1 MKRCFFY
8 PGQGAQYPGMGRD
21 LWEASQPVRR
31 LFELASDSTGLDC
44 RKALFESTDDELK
57 ATNLAQ
63 LAIALASKAAALA
76 LAEQGILSQGCAGF
90 SLGEYSAL
98 NDAGVI
104 RDEDLFRIIQ
114 TRGELMERAAR
125 HADTPGGPTGM
136 AAVMG
141 LEIQEVA
148 SVLARVRAEAP
159 AMVVYP
165 GLHNAQSQTVIS
177 GTAEGLSRAEVLLT
191 EAGALKYVALKTS
204 GPFHSPLMQEARVGL
219 AAALEQYRF
228 GDPTKALYSN
238 VTGQRVATGAEARR
252 LCAEQVVSTV
262 KWVDVERSVLA
273 DGYDEYLE
281 VGPGSVLAGL
291 WKRFQKGLKCRT
303 AGKLAEI
310 QDVKESTGNG

>member
-8 PGQGAQYPGMGRD
+8 PGQGAQYPGMGKD

-31 LFELASDSTGLDC
+31 LIELASDTTGVDC
-44 RKALFESTDDELK
+44 RKALFESTEEELK

-63 LAIALASKAAALA
+63 MAIALVNKSAALV
-76 LAEQGILSQGCAGF
+76 LAEQGIVSQGCAGF

-125 HADTPGGPTGM
+125 RADTAGGTTGM

-141 LEIQEVA
+141 LEIGEVA
-148 SVLARVRAEAP
+148 SILANVRLEAL
-159 AMVVYP
+159 ATVVYP

-177 GTAEGLSRAEVLLT
+177 GTAEGLARAEALLT
-191 EAGALKYVALKTS
+191 EAGAMKYVALKTS
-204 GPFHSPLMQEARVGL
+204 GPFHSPLMEEAREGL

-228 GDPTKALYSN
+228 GDPTKTLYSN
-238 VTGQRVATGAEARR
+238 VTGGSIPSGAEARR

-273 DGYDEYLE
+273 DGYDEHLE
-281 VGPGSVLAGL
+281 VGPGNVLAGL
-291 WKRFQKGLKCRT
+291 WKRFQKGLKCHA
-303 AGKLAEI
+303 AGTLAEI
-310 QDVKESTGNG
+310 QDAKERTRNG